1 MGQLAEAVA
10 QVLRIPYKS
19 LGQTTWKRKEIL
31 RGLESDECYM
41 FQPEKLAA
49 VAKARARRSMNIDD
63 YPNPDMSIEVDLSSP
78 EIDRPGIYAALRVPE
93 LWRFDGQSEQVIIE
107 RLGDD
112 GSYHSVDESR
122 FLPIRAE
129 EVRRWVVDEN
139 SDDESA
145 WAERLRAWVAAELV
159 PRRAR

>member
-1 MGQLAEAVA
+1 
-10 QVLRIPYKS
+10 
-19 LGQTTWKRKEIL
+19 
-31 RGLESDECYM
+31 
-41 FQPEKLAA
+41 
-49 VAKARARRSMNIDD
+49 
-63 YPNPDMSIEVDLSSP
+63 
-78 EIDRPGIYAALRVPE
+78 LRVPE
-93 LWRFDGQSEQVIIE
+93 LWRFDGENEQVTIE

-122 FLPIRAE
+122 FVPIRAE